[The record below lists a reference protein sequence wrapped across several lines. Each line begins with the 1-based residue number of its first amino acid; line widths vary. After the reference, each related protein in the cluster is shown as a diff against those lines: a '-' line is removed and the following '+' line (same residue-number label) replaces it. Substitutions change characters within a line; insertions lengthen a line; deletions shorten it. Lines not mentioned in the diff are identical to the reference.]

1 MKNIKYKSCDKN
13 NVCSNVDCKW
23 LNNKTLL
30 VQMYWPE
37 EKFLEASCRL
47 WLYEEDSNGVKV
59 YRFRSTQLPD

>member
-1 MKNIKYKSCDKN
+1 
-13 NVCSNVDCKW
+13 
-23 LNNKTLL
+23 
-30 VQMYWPE
+30 MYWPE